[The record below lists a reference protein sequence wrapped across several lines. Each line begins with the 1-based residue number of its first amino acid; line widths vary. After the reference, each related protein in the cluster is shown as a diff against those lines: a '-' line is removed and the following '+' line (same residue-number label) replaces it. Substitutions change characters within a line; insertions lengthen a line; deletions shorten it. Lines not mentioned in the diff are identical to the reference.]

1 MNIQKY
7 TKEATGHLF
16 KHFERAKDE
25 HGNYVK
31 FGNRDIDLS
40 LSCLNYNL
48 APNRGLSQTEY
59 LNKRLSEVYHIKK
72 KDLNVMCSWAITA
85 PDDLPP
91 EKLHQFFH
99 SAYRF
104 MAHRY
109 GEENVISAY
118 VHLDENREKG
128 HAHMHFSFIPVI
140 YDKKKERFKV
150 SAKDVI
156 NKKELQV
163 IHKEAEDYIS
173 KSLKCPVHL
182 LNGSTKQGNK
192 TIEELKMFNDRIEQE
207 REDFKE
213 LSRINQ
219 EMSDEIF
226 KKEEKINELQT
237 EQQRLKEICRK
248 IREIIK
254 SLFPDL
260 LRLVEKERQ
269 RQREPQKEKDLSIS
283 R

>member
-7 TKEATGHLF
+7 TKEACGHLF
-16 KHFERAKDE
+16 KHFERAKDKY
-25 HGNYVK
+25 GNYVK

-48 APNRGLSQTEY
+48 APNRGMTQSEY
-59 LNKRLSEVYHIKK
+59 LDKRLSEVYHIKK
-72 KDLNVMCSWAITA
+72 KDLNVMCSWVITV
-85 PDDLPP
+85 PDDLQP
-91 EKLHQFFH
+91 EKLHQFFYA
-99 SAYRF
+99 AYHF

-128 HAHMHFSFIPVI
+128 HAHMHFAFIPVI
-140 YDKKKERFKV
+140 YDRKKERFKV

-182 LNGSTKQGNK
+182 LNGNTKQGNK
-192 TIEELKMFNDRIEQE
+192 TIEELKMFNDRIEKE
-207 REDFKE
+207 RSEFKE

-219 EMSDEIF
+219 EISNEIF
-226 KKEEKINELQT
+226 KKEEKIMELQK
-237 EQQRLKEICRK
+237 EQKRLKEICRK

-254 SLFPDL
+254 SLLPDL
-260 LRLVEKERQ
+260 LRLIDKERQ
-269 RQREPQKEKDLSIS
+269 KQRERQQEKNLSIS